1 MGGGGRHPS
10 WPHFHLHCLHLGLT
24 LIPPRVLS
32 LTLSFNRMSFYLP
45 LSLFP
50 LFGSPGCLI
59 IKSSPQTTPLQPRFF
74 LSCLISCAS
83 TAPHP
88 LTTLLLA
95 GPLPEATMMMM
106 HPGDSSNRAT
116 TTTTHFLPPSAL
128 KSKPC
133 RCRSKR
139 RRRNQRKSSAPR
151 ARPPAP
157 TNPQAVGHGD
167 SSFVCDVCL
176 MILKKQPPPIH
187 QTQISLLGPWAM
199 MMLVG
204 LGRLGWLTTQ
214 DELLLRR
221 AARIRPTEMVAEQ
234 QKKTWRHFCTFEL
247 QLYRPLSGAAKP
259 SLGWAQFLIFTS
271 SEEGG

>member
-1 MGGGGRHPS
+1 
-10 WPHFHLHCLHLGLT
+10 
-24 LIPPRVLS
+24 
-32 LTLSFNRMSFYLP
+32 
-45 LSLFP
+45 
-50 LFGSPGCLI
+50 
-59 IKSSPQTTPLQPRFF
+59 
-74 LSCLISCAS
+74 
-83 TAPHP
+83 
-88 LTTLLLA
+88 
-95 GPLPEATMMMM
+95 M
-106 HPGDSSNRAT
+106 HPGDSSNRATTTT

-234 QKKTWRHFCTFEL
+234 KKKNDAIFALLNCNFIDRYQAQRSLRWDERNFWYLLARRWITFSFFSPVVVATRVLNLADATGQRDTRE
-247 QLYRPLSGAAKP
+247 LSGDAD
-259 SLGWAQFLIFTS
+259 IFNYS
-271 SEEGG
+271 YWKEG